1 MTTKLTL
8 WTMLGMLCLATCFSG
23 CQSSKIAY
31 GNSYYF
37 KQTPRAVTPPTA
49 TEQANLK
56 ASLEKQGLTKET
68 ATTKMAEAREQL
80 DEVVAKSENSALQA
94 SVARTKQLAR
104 EVKGKQLTRQEKRAK
119 RKELRQELRVLAKEF
134 RNAAPEKTQDIDRY
148 LKISLILVAAALL
161 LSIIGAAT
169 VTTAGGLNIFWLLG
183 SLAWIGAIVFFILW
197 LVEEA

>member
-1 MTTKLTL
+1 M
-8 WTMLGMLCLATCFSG
+8 
-23 CQSSKIAY
+23 
-31 GNSYYF
+31 
-37 KQTPRAVTPPTA
+37 
-49 TEQANLK
+49 
-56 ASLEKQGLTKET
+56 
-68 ATTKMAEAREQL
+68 
-80 DEVVAKSENSALQA
+80 
-94 SVARTKQLAR
+94 ARTKQLAR